1 MGKKVHLQMH
11 PSLLPHRPHFNMEA
25 ACAAKVED
33 LLGEG
38 QAGWAAGAGMR
49 FPIQFLL
56 RHLTQ
61 DPAVC
66 DSQLEPET
74 PIVQIEKSFFPF
86 R

>member
-1 MGKKVHLQMH
+1 
-11 PSLLPHRPHFNMEA
+11 MEA
-25 ACAAKVED
+25 ACPAKVED